1 MLTRRASLAITVAVG
16 LGLLATNTATL
27 AQPYPNKLI
36 RIIAPFPPGGPTDGA
51 ARLIA
56 DRLSALFGQTV
67 VVENRPG
74 GAGGTVGVKSAASAD
89 PDGYT
94 ILFTPPGPLVTA
106 PAIFKN
112 VGYDP
117 VKAFA
122 PVAAVF
128 SSPQILVVNPSVP
141 AKSMQEL
148 VAYAKANPGKV
159 SYASPGFSTQ
169 PHLLGEMLKL
179 MTGAD
184 IVHVPYKGSA
194 PVLTDLI
201 AGQVQMYFDAAS
213 FLLPHV
219 QSGKLRVLAV
229 ADERRL
235 PQLPDTPTT
244 VEAGF
249 GKLQASYWVG
259 VLVPA
264 GTPAAIVTRL
274 NAAINE
280 VITSKAMADTLVKLT
295 ARARPGTPQDFAAF
309 IAAESKKWSE
319 TITAANIRAD

>member
-1 MLTRRASLAITVAVG
+1 MRIGRALLMVAAVAAILSAAAPTG
-16 LGLLATNTATL
+16 

-36 RIIAPFPPGGPTDGA
+36 RIVAPFPAGGPTDGA

-56 DRLSALFGQTV
+56 DRLSAVLGQTI

-74 GAGGTVGVKSAASAD
+74 GAGGTVGVKSVASAE

-94 ILFTPPGPLVTA
+94 LLFTPPGPLVAA
-106 PAIFKN
+106 PTIYRN

-117 VKAFA
+117 ARAFA
-122 PVAAVF
+122 PVAAIF
-128 SSPQILVVNPSVP
+128 SSPQILVANPAVP

-148 VAYAKANPGKV
+148 VAHAKANPGRV
-159 SYASPGFSTQ
+159 SYASPGFGTQ

-194 PVLTDLI
+194 PVLADLI
-201 AGQVQMYFDAAS
+201 GGQVQIFFDTAS

-219 QSGKLRVLAV
+219 VSGKLKVLAV
-229 ADERRL
+229 ADEKRL
-235 PQLPDTPTT
+235 PQLSDTPTT
-244 VEAGF
+244 IEAGF
-249 GKLQASYWVG
+249 GKLQATYWVG
-259 VLVPA
+259 VLAPA
-264 GTPAAIVTRL
+264 GTPPAIVERL

-280 VITSKAMADTLVKLT
+280 VMKSKAMEETLAKLVAT
-295 ARARPGTPQDFAAF
+295 ARPGSPQDFASF
-309 IAAESKKWSE
+309 IAAESRRWSE
-319 TITAANIRAD
+319 TINAANIRAD

>member
-1 MLTRRASLAITVAVG
+1 MS
-16 LGLLATNTATL
+16 
-27 AQPYPNKLI
+27 
-36 RIIAPFPPGGPTDGA
+36 
-51 ARLIA
+51 
-56 DRLSALFGQTV
+56 
-67 VVENRPG
+67 
-74 GAGGTVGVKSAASAD
+74 
-89 PDGYT
+89 
-94 ILFTPPGPLVTA
+94 A

-128 SSPQILVVNPSVP
+128 SSPHILVVNPSVP

-148 VAYAKANPGKV
+148 VAFAKANPGKV

-179 MTGAD
+179 TTGVD

-201 AGQVQMYFDAAS
+201 AGQVQMYFDSAS
-213 FLLPHV
+213 FLLPHI
-219 QSGKLRVLAV
+219 QSGKVRVLAI

-235 PQLPDTPTT
+235 RELPDTPTT

-249 GKLQASYWVG
+249 GKLLASYWVG
-259 VLVPA
+259 IVVPA
-264 GTPAAIVTRL
+264 GTPPAVIERL
-274 NAAINE
+274 NGAINE
-280 VITSKAMADTLVKLT
+280 VITSKAMEETLAKLV
-295 ARARPGTPQDFAAF
+295 ARPRPGTPQDFAAF
-309 IAAESKKWSE
+309 MAAESKKWTE
-319 TITAANIRAD
+319 TITAANIKAE

>member
-1 MLTRRASLAITVAVG
+1 MLRIRVSLAIMVAVG
-16 LGLLATNTATL
+16 LGLLATNAPTF

-56 DRLSALFGQTV
+56 DRLSALFGQTI

-106 PAIFKN
+106 PAIFRN
-112 VGYDP
+112 IGYDP

-128 SSPQILVVNPSVP
+128 SSPQILVVNSSVP
-141 AKSMQEL
+141 ATSMQEL
-148 VAYAKANPGKV
+148 VAHAKANPGKV
-159 SYASPGFSTQ
+159 SYASPGFGTQ

-229 ADERRL
+229 ADESRL

-264 GTPAAIVTRL
+264 GTPGAIVERL

-280 VITSKAMADTLVKLT
+280 VMKSKAMEETLVKLT

-309 IAAESKKWSE
+309 MAAESRKWSE
-319 TITAANIRAD
+319 AINAANIKAD

>member
-1 MLTRRASLAITVAVG
+1 MLKARALLGIIFAA
-16 LGLLATNTATL
+16 GLLAIATPAS

-56 DRLSALFGQTV
+56 DRLSTLFGQTV

-94 ILFTPPGPLVTA
+94 ILLTPPGPLVTA
-106 PAIFKN
+106 PAIFRN

-117 VKAFA
+117 LKAFT

-128 SSPQILVVNPSVP
+128 SSPHILVVNPGVP
-141 AKSMQEL
+141 AKSVQEL

-179 MTGAD
+179 TTGAD

-201 AGQVQMYFDAAS
+201 AGQVQMYFDSAF
-213 FLLPHV
+213 FLLPHI
-219 QSGKLRVLAV
+219 QSGKVRVLAV
-229 ADERRL
+229 ADESRL
-235 PQLPDTPTT
+235 RELPDTPTT
-244 VEAGF
+244 IEAGF

-259 VLVPA
+259 IVVPA
-264 GTPAAIVTRL
+264 GTPAAVVERL
-274 NAAINE
+274 NGAINE
-280 VITSKAMADTLVKLT
+280 VITSKAMEQTLTRLV
-295 ARARPGTPQDFAAF
+295 ARARPGTPQDFAKF
-309 IAAESKKWSE
+309 IAAETAKWTE
-319 TITAANIRAD
+319 PINAANIRAD

>member
-1 MLTRRASLAITVAVG
+1 MFIRRALLTVIATVASI
-16 LGLLATNTATL
+16 LFAADTTTF
-27 AQPYPNKLI
+27 AQPYPNKMI
-36 RIIAPFPPGGPTDGA
+36 RIVAPFPPGGPTDGA

-56 DRLSALFGQTV
+56 DRLSALLGQTI

-74 GAGGTVGVKSAASAD
+74 GAGGTVGVKSVASAD

-94 ILFTPPGPLVTA
+94 ILFTPPGPLVSA
-106 PAIFKN
+106 PAIFRN

-117 VKAFA
+117 AKAFA

-148 VAYAKANPGKV
+148 VAHAKANPGKV
-159 SYASPGFSTQ
+159 SYASPGFGTQ

-179 MTGAD
+179 MTGVD
-184 IVHVPYKGSA
+184 MVHVPYKGSA
-194 PVLTDLI
+194 PVLADLI
-201 AGQVQMYFDAAS
+201 AGQVQVFFDAAS
-213 FLLPHV
+213 FLIPHV
-219 QSGKLRVLAV
+219 ASGKLRALAV
-229 ADERRL
+229 ADERRI

-244 VEAGF
+244 IEAGF

-264 GTPAAIVTRL
+264 GTPAAIVERL
-274 NAAINE
+274 NGAINE
-280 VITSKAMADTLVKLT
+280 VMKSKAMEETLVKLT
-295 ARARPGTPQDFAAF
+295 ARARPGTPADFAAF
-309 IAAESKKWSE
+309 MAAESKKWSE
-319 TITAANIRAD
+319 TINAANIRAD

>member
-1 MLTRRASLAITVAVG
+1 MLRRRASLAFIAAIAFGLVA
-16 LGLLATNTATL
+16 TDATL

-36 RIIAPFPPGGPTDGA
+36 RIVAPFPPGGPTDGA

-56 DRLSALFGQTV
+56 DRLSTLFGQTV

-94 ILFTPPGPLVTA
+94 ILFTPPGPLVSA
-106 PAIFKN
+106 PAIFRN

-128 SSPQILVVNPSVP
+128 SSPQILVINPSVP
-141 AKSMQEL
+141 ATSMREL
-148 VAYAKANPGKV
+148 VAHAKASPGKV
-159 SYASPGFSTQ
+159 SYASPGFGTQ

-179 MTGAD
+179 MTGVD
-184 IVHVPYKGSA
+184 MVHVPYKGSA

-219 QSGKLRVLAV
+219 ESGKLRVLAV

-235 PQLPDTPTT
+235 SQLPDTPTT

-259 VLVPA
+259 ILVPA
-264 GTPAAIVTRL
+264 GTPAPIVDRL

-280 VITSKAMADTLVKLT
+280 VMTSKAMEETLTKLT
-295 ARARPGTPQDFAAF
+295 ARARPGTPADFAAF
-309 IAAESKKWSE
+309 MAAESKKWSE
-319 TITAANIRAD
+319 TISAANIRAD

>member
-1 MLTRRASLAITVAVG
+1 MLKARPWLAVIIAVG
-16 LGLLATNTATL
+16 LCPVAADSAR
-27 AQPYPNKLI
+27 AQSYPAKLI
-36 RIIAPFPPGGPTDGA
+36 RIVAPFPPGGPTDGA

-56 DRLSALFGQTV
+56 DRLSALLGQTI

-74 GAGGTVGVKSAASAD
+74 GAGGTVGVKSVAAAD

-106 PAIFKN
+106 PAIFRN

-117 VKAFA
+117 ATAFA
-122 PVAAVF
+122 PVATIF
-128 SSPQILVVNPSVP
+128 SSPQILVVNPNVP

-148 VAYAKANPGKV
+148 VAHVRGNPGKV
-159 SYASPGFSTQ
+159 SYASPGFGTQ

-179 MTGAD
+179 IAGVD

-194 PVLTDLI
+194 PVLADLV

-219 QSGKLRVLAV
+219 ASGKLRALAV
-229 ADERRL
+229 ADERRI

-259 VLVPA
+259 VLAPA
-264 GTPAAIVTRL
+264 GTPAPIVTRL

-280 VITSKAMADTLVKLT
+280 VITSAAMKDTLANLV
-295 ARARPGTPQDFAAF
+295 ARARPGSPQDFAAF
-309 IAAESKKWSE
+309 MAAESKKWSE

>member
-1 MLTRRASLAITVAVG
+1 MLRRRVLPAIVVAIG
-16 LGLLATNTATL
+16 LGLVATGVAS
-27 AQPYPNKLI
+27 AQPYPSKLI
-36 RIIAPFPPGGPTDGA
+36 RIVAPFPPGGPTDGA

-56 DRLSALFGQTV
+56 DRLSAVLGQTI

-74 GAGGTVGVKSAASAD
+74 GAGGTIGVKSAASAD

-148 VAYAKANPGKV
+148 VAYAKANPRKV
-159 SYASPGFSTQ
+159 SYASPGFGTQ

-219 QSGKLRVLAV
+219 ESGKLRVLAV
-229 ADERRL
+229 ADEQRL
-235 PQLPDTPTT
+235 PQFPDTPTT

-259 VLVPA
+259 ILVPA
-264 GTPAAIVTRL
+264 GTPSAIVDRL

-280 VITSKAMADTLVKLT
+280 VMRSKAMEETLTKLT
-295 ARARPGTPQDFAAF
+295 ARARPGTPADFAAF
-309 IAAESKKWSE
+309 MAAESKKWSE
-319 TITAANIRAD
+319 TIYAANIRAD

>member
-1 MLTRRASLAITVAVG
+1 MFIRPACSTIFAVIASIVFAA
-16 LGLLATNTATL
+16 APAF

-36 RIIAPFPPGGPTDGA
+36 RIVAPFPPGGPTDGA

-56 DRLSALFGQTV
+56 DRLSSLFGQTV

-106 PAIFKN
+106 PAIFRN

-117 VKAFA
+117 AKAFA

-128 SSPQILVVNPSVP
+128 SSPQILVVNPNVP

-148 VAYAKANPGKV
+148 VAHAKANPGKV

-201 AGQVQMYFDAAS
+201 AGQVQMYFDSAS

-229 ADERRL
+229 ADESRL

-264 GTPAAIVTRL
+264 GTPAPVIERL
-274 NAAINE
+274 NGAINE
-280 VITSKAMADTLVKLT
+280 VMKSPAMQETLAKLV

-309 IAAESKKWSE
+309 MAAESKKWTE
-319 TITAANIRAD
+319 TITAANIKAD